1 MVTIIGKTC
10 SGKNRIVN
18 DLINNY
24 GFNQI
29 VTYTTRSPRN
39 GEVNGETYHFVN
51 TDDFMQKMKSGF
63 FAEWKAYTTTEGV
76 WYYGTAMEDLEKA
89 DDKTVVILT
98 PDGYRDIKGK
108 MNCKVVSIYLYANNA
123 TIKKRLMARGDD
135 PKEAE
140 RRVLHDNED
149 FKGIENEVDR
159 IVYNNESDTIDGAV
173 QKILKYMSEV
183 RD

>member
-1 MVTIIGKTC
+1 MIVIIGKTA
-10 SGKNRIVN
+10 SGKDSIVKKLVN
-18 DLINNY
+18 DYKYIKLI
-24 GFNQI
+24 
-29 VTYTTRSPRN
+29 TYCTRPMRN

-63 FAEWKAYTTTEGV
+63 FAEWKAYTTTDGV

-89 DDKTVVILT
+89 DDRTVVILT

-108 MNCKVVSIYLYANNA
+108 VNCKIVSIYLYANNA

-159 IVYNNESDTIDGAV
+159 IVYNNENDTIDGAV
-173 QKILKYMSEV
+173 QKILKYMSE
-183 RD
+183 DK